1 MHYSQGCAQGE
12 ALPPPGV
19 SPPPGHPRGASPTTE
34 LVQGG
39 GQSLICLKKKFGGP
53 SAGADFPAFSGKISQ
68 GGAKKIAPAK
78 TFK

>member
-1 MHYSQGCAQGE
+1 MCTGGGA
-12 ALPPPGV
+12 APPGV

-39 GQSLICLKKKFGGP
+39 GAKSYLPKKKFGGP
-53 SAGADFPAFSGKISQ
+53 PAGADFPAFSGKISQ
-68 GGAKKIAPAK
+68 GGAKKIARAK

>member
-39 GQSLICLKKKFGGP
+39 AKSYLPKKKFGGP
-53 SAGADFPAFSGKISQ
+53 PAGADFPAFSGKISQ
-68 GGAKKIAPAK
+68 GGAKKIAHAK